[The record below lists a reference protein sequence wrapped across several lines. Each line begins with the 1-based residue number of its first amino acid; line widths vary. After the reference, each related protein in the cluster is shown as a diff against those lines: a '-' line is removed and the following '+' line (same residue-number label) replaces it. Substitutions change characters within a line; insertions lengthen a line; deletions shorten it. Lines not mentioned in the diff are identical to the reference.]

1 MSVVVGYVDRP
12 EGHAA
17 FTRACEEARLRDLP
31 LHVVSFIELDQPG
44 RPSAA
49 SQQGRYARSAGD
61 HIEQLAER
69 ARASVPEVTAHTE
82 MLARGDSSFIREFL
96 RITQQVDAQLIVV
109 GLRPRSLVGKFVMG
123 SRAQDVLLQATCP
136 VLAVK
141 AGGGDR

>member
-17 FTRACEEARLRDLP
+17 FTRALEEAQLRSLP
-31 LHVVSFIELDQPG
+31 LHLVSFIELDQPG

-49 SQQGRYARSAGD
+49 AQQGQYATSAGAQL
-61 HIEQLAER
+61 EQLAER
-69 ARASVPEVTAHTE
+69 VRATGTPATAHTE
-82 MLARGDSSFIREFL
+82 LLARGDSSFIREFL

-123 SRAQDVLLQATCP
+123 SRAQDVLLQADCP

-141 AGGGDR
+141 AGSDDR